1 MKEEILKIIDGF
13 IKQKESFREKSMSF
27 YAPAQLEVLKELRE
41 KVCQLEPPVSDDL
54 GRKFIEKAYL
64 YRCNYIRDT
73 DNWEGD
79 YSYLMADSL
88 EEAYELAKIL
98 YDKEN
103 KCIIDIRYI
112 ECKKKDDI
120 YLAKILY
127 DKENKCIDIRYIE
140 CKKKDDIYG
149 CYMLAPNSR

>member
-1 MKEEILKIIDGF
+1 MKNLKQLKKDFEKEFLEDDLGNNFAFTNKDNKVLINYEELWNWITKNF
-13 IKQKESFREKSMSF
+13 C
-27 YAPAQLEVLKELRE
+27 PV
-41 KVCQLEPPVSDDL
+41 EPEVSDDL

-64 YRCNYIRDT
+64 YRCNYIRDI
-73 DNWEGD
+73 DNWEGG
-79 YSYLMADSL
+79 YSYLIADSL

-103 KCIIDIRYI
+103 ECI
-112 ECKKKDDI
+112 
-120 YLAKILY
+120 
-127 DKENKCIDIRYIE
+127 IDIRYIE

>member
-1 MKEEILKIIDGF
+1 MQIDIIPFNESLTEFGFKPSEINAINLRIHTHII
-13 IKQKESFREKSMSF
+13 
-27 YAPAQLEVLKELRE
+27 PQLEAIQVEAK
-41 KVCQLEPPVSDDL
+41 VSDDL

-64 YRCNYIRDT
+64 YRCNYIRDI
-73 DNWEGD
+73 DNWEGG
-79 YSYLMADSL
+79 YSYLIADSL

-103 KCIIDIRYI
+103 ECI
-112 ECKKKDDI
+112 
-120 YLAKILY
+120 
-127 DKENKCIDIRYIE
+127 IDIRYIE